1 MAPRTVVCFAE
12 TTEELGLTVIDV
24 TVTTGT
30 FTVTTQ
36 VAVRPR
42 SIVIAVIVA
51 VPPLTAVTCPEE
63 ETVATPALLL
73 VQTTV
78 CVVALLGATV
88 ARRVEEL
95 PTFN

>member
-1 MAPRTVVCFAE
+1 VAPRTVVCFAE
-12 TTEELGLTVIDV
+12 SVVELGVTVIDV

-36 VAVRPR
+36 IAVNPR
-42 SIVIAVIVA
+42 STVIAVIVA

-73 VQTTV
+73 AQSTV

-88 ARRVEEL
+88 ARRVEAL
-95 PTFN
+95 PAFN